1 MTGGPANASP
11 EPLPRESA
19 LFGAIRG
26 SVSAE
31 DEGNPKD
38 TAAPDSSPRPE
49 PPRPPLDE
57 PPDPKDHR
65 QEDRLSKQVP
75 IGFLFAAAT
84 AAVLV
89 FLAIVAA
96 LGYFALSPDR

>member
-1 MTGGPANASP
+1 MST
-11 EPLPRESA
+11 
-19 LFGAIRG
+19 
-26 SVSAE
+26 E
-31 DEGNPKD
+31 DEGNPRD

-49 PPRPPLDE
+49 PPPPPLDE
-57 PPDPKDHR
+57 PPDPKDDR
-65 QEDRLSKQVP
+65 PEDRLSKQVP
-75 IGFLFAAAT
+75 IGLLFFAAT